1 MISARVASLVGFVFA
16 VVFAWL
22 PPSSARAQDGQP
34 FQVWINTAQCSM
46 TRAGWLAV
54 AQDSPG
60 FGWTHSPGSSPQFT
74 MVGAL
79 ALLDA
84 LRINT
89 CQADSTSCPA
99 FKNYCCPVVVWSNPS
114 TGAFSIAKEG
124 DIPGGGFGMMET
136 GPICCEEAVGIA
148 GFDPFGCTSVALMSV
163 PGAVVQMTPTG
174 PVSTTGSTITIPTS
188 PPTVVLSLAGGGGGG
203 GGTHAAGE
211 YLGCFKDPNNPY
223 NLDGFLGHPAN
234 NTPEA
239 CTAICRDKGF
249 KYAGVEWSVSC
260 LCGDSYDHYGTANNC
275 DMACPGDSSEICG
288 GFGSN
293 SVFATGL

>member
-1 MISARVASLVGFVFA
+1 MVRWRGLKDRGAAARDLGASGRSFATVGADAWGVAAMISARVASLVGFVFA

-99 FKNYCCPVVVWSNPS
+99 FKNYCCPVVV
-114 TGAFSIAKEG
+114 
-124 DIPGGGFGMMET
+124 
-136 GPICCEEAVGIA
+136 
-148 GFDPFGCTSVALMSV
+148 
-163 PGAVVQMTPTG
+163 
-174 PVSTTGSTITIPTS
+174 
-188 PPTVVLSLAGGGGGG
+188 
-203 GGTHAAGE
+203 
-211 YLGCFKDPNNPY
+211 
-223 NLDGFLGHPAN
+223 
-234 NTPEA
+234 
-239 CTAICRDKGF
+239 
-249 KYAGVEWSVSC
+249 
-260 LCGDSYDHYGTANNC
+260 
-275 DMACPGDSSEICG
+275 
-288 GFGSN
+288 
-293 SVFATGL
+293 